1 MQLKIRLFAGLKQV
15 VGGDIDEQIE
25 GDCITVAALH
35 ERLGEE
41 YPALRPY
48 LSGLAVAI
56 NEEYVLDDDTE
67 LHDGDEVALIPPI
80 SGGDA
85 PPRYLVTT
93 AVLDVSALRASV
105 LTPASGAVVAFEGVV
120 RDRHEGHEVLRLEYE
135 AYVEMAERVL
145 EQVGEAIKREFD
157 IHEIAIHHRIG
168 MLEVGETSLAV
179 VVSSEHRAE
188 GFAATHRAV
197 DRVKE
202 SVPVW
207 KREHG
212 PDGATWQEGVPARPV
227 E

>member
-1 MQLKIRLFAGLKQV
+1 MRLKIRLFAGLKQV
-15 VGGDIDEQIE
+15 VGGDIDEEIE
-25 GDCITVAALH
+25 GDRITVAALH
-35 ERLGEE
+35 ERLGLEH
-41 YPALRPY
+41 PALRPY
-48 LSGLAVAI
+48 LSGLAVAV
-56 NEEYVLDDDTE
+56 NEEYVLDDETE

-93 AVLDVSALRASV
+93 AVLDVAALRASV
-105 LTPASGAVVAFEGVV
+105 LTPASGALVAFEGVV

-135 AYVEMAERVL
+135 AYAEMAERVL
-145 EQVGEAIKREFD
+145 EQVGEATKREFD
-157 IHEIAIHHRIG
+157 IHDIAIHHRIG
-168 MLEVGETSLAV
+168 TLVVGETSLAV
-179 VVSSEHRAE
+179 VVTSEHRAE
-188 GFAATHRAV
+188 AFAAAHRAV

-212 PDGATWQEGVPARPV
+212 PNGATWQEGVPARPV